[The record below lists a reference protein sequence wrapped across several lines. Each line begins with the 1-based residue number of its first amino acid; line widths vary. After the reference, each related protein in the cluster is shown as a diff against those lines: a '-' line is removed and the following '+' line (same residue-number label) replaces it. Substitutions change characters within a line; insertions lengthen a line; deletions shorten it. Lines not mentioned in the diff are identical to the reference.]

1 MSTRALAG
9 APARRV
15 TLQGPLRCRA
25 LDHDQAPPP
34 STGTTVTTTTALGA
48 GGPTSTTLPGATVE
62 VSVIGASSVP
72 VKDADVTLDY
82 GGGSSTVEYHRRR
95 RSHGLRRP
103 ARGGCRPSS
112 PPRNGQG
119 REGQPSSAGF
129 QNGTNRLT
137 LIYIVRHRRA
147 VPHGTA
153 HPRGTGDVPRRVGQS
168 VEGSS
173 EYTWV
178 LRRSRPVTESTR
190 RRILIVR
197 GPSARGSAPRRGA
210 YRPASRL
217 SPANPWR
224 LEVVTENAGALAEHS
239 R

>member
-1 MSTRALAG
+1 AAVILSAG
-9 APARRV
+9 QPGGVPAVASAEDGR
-15 TLQGPLRCRA
+15 GP
-25 LDHDQAPPP
+25 
-34 STGTTVTTTTALGA
+34 
-48 GGPTSTTLPGATVE
+48 GGPAVVGRFPE
-62 VSVIGASSVP
+62 R
-72 VKDADVTLDY
+72 
-82 GGGSSTVEYHRRR
+82 HQ
-95 RSHGLRRP
+95 
-103 ARGGCRPSS
+103 
-112 PPRNGQG
+112 PPH
-119 REGQPSSAGF
+119 PH
-129 QNGTNRLT
+129 
-137 LIYIVRHRRA
+137 YIVRHRRA

-190 RRILIVR
+190 PTNPHSER

>member
-1 MSTRALAG
+1 GRG
-9 APARRV
+9 AAAARE
-15 TLQGPLRCRA
+15 PCRA
-25 LDHDQAPPP
+25 R
-34 STGTTVTTTTALGA
+34 A
-48 GGPTSTTLPGATVE
+48 GLWGRGPW
-62 VSVIGASSVP
+62 
-72 VKDADVTLDY
+72 
-82 GGGSSTVEYHRRR
+82 
-95 RSHGLRRP
+95 
-103 ARGGCRPSS
+103 S
-112 PPRNGQG
+112 PPRKGEG
-119 REGQPSSAGF
+119 RDGQPSSAGSEH
-129 QNGTNRLT
+129 GTNRLT

-190 RRILIVR
+190 PTNPHSER

-224 LEVVTENAGALAEHS
+224 LEVVTENAGALAEPS
-239 R
+239 T